1 MREVLNSNIATKSIK
16 DGINKLLT
24 GPIVGYGSSP
34 LYLSELGVR
43 TNQDGTLL

>member
-1 MREVLNSNIATKSIK
+1 MREVSKFKHSKGIK

-24 GPIVGYGSSP
+24 GPIGYGSEP

-43 TNQDGTLL
+43 TNQDGTSL